1 MPKEERR
8 VSVLVLQIRFAE
20 LSPETAERY
29 MFANRNMRDFYAPAP
44 FLFKPQRSHCR
55 AFFCFSPS
63 RSPIALGYRSLG
75 AGSLLPKTTFWAVKG
90 FGRSSRTFFQ
100 KGS

>member
-1 MPKEERR
+1 MIKAHLDKSTPPGVDSLYAEGRAGREKGRMPKEERR

-55 AFFCFSPS
+55 AFFCFYPF
-63 RSPIALGYRSLG
+63 P
-75 AGSLLPKTTFWAVKG
+75 LPP
-90 FGRSSRTFFQ
+90 
-100 KGS
+100 